1 MKKLIISSNKFE
13 DIVTQSF
20 DPSQGCLGFR
30 YAYMRLLTNQQ
41 TEACNVMNECTV
53 SALTRFLAMLINI
66 GLVT

>member
-30 YAYMRLLTNQQ
+30 YMRLLTNQQ